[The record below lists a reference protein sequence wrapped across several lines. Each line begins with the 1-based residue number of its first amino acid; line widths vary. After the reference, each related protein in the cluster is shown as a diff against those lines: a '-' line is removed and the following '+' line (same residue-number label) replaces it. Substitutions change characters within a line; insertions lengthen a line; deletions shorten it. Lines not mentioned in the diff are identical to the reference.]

1 MHNTCDREGGCDGCD
16 KCGGFCCTKIENM
29 SVSIGRTSILDN
41 VSLHVHCGEMTAVIG
56 PNGGGKSTLLK
67 AIIGEIKHSGTLEY
81 ETQGVDSHPVIG
93 YVPQHLN
100 FDLSTPSSVLDVFT
114 ACLGRYPAFLG
125 SSKEIKARAIKSLKR
140 VDADRLITRRMG
152 ALSGG
157 EMQRVLLALALEP
170 VPNLLLLDEP
180 SSGMDRSGLEL
191 FYKTVSEI
199 RKDYDLSV
207 ILVSHDLEMMAKY
220 ADRVVLLNG
229 SVLCAGKPKEVYE
242 SAEFKNVFGMSLV
255 LPN

>member
-1 MHNTCDREGGCDGCD
+1 
-16 KCGGFCCTKIENM
+16 
-29 SVSIGRTSILDN
+29 
-41 VSLHVHCGEMTAVIG
+41 
-56 PNGGGKSTLLK
+56 
-67 AIIGEIKHSGTLEY
+67 
-81 ETQGVDSHPVIG
+81 
-93 YVPQHLN
+93 
-100 FDLSTPSSVLDVFT
+100 
-114 ACLGRYPAFLG
+114 
-125 SSKEIKARAIKSLKR
+125 
-140 VDADRLITRRMG
+140 
-152 ALSGG
+152 
-157 EMQRVLLALALEP
+157 LLALALEP